1 MSSTRAAVVVWR
13 APVLISRCSAR
24 PLERTITS
32 TSSCPFSYS
41 FYLSAVYFDVWYVTW
56 PYGLARCCVILS
68 IKMDAAATN
77 LSMSQSSR
85 NRLTAL
91 ESMSYNICK
100 LLRALLWFTVLLQ
113 RLVDEFQLKSI
124 LNFVFTSNIQCA
136 LSFVDRFN

>member
-1 MSSTRAAVVVWR
+1 MERAGTYQSL
-13 APVLISRCSAR
+13 PCP
-24 PLERTITS
+24 PLRKDDYEYEFVS
-32 TSSCPFSYS
+32 
-41 FYLSAVYFDVWYVTW
+41 VFDVWYVTW